1 MNIINIL
8 ALILFGIGIVLILDT
23 DKFNNKK
30 VRLNV
35 KKPIS
40 NEGMSNAERDKKE
53 EELAQD
59 QEQHYK
65 ARNMKSVTQ
74 GASKESNTLKLVPAS
89 KAGGKQRLVAE
100 VSVSDMSASQIAKE
114 VEKCRV
120 IDETGNCDN
129 LIGTHCGYCLSSN
142 KILFGD
148 ASGPKVDVCKKNSP
162 GKQDWWIPPG
172 QNAGP
177 LCTEMKERAICRT
190 MKDCGDRGGNKNI
203 CAWCPVKGAGM
214 VYKVN
219 PQTGGLEPKYADKDK
234 CDWPYKGID
243 TVWRNPVW
251 HGWDGKKVDTRTYK
265 TVYYPSSI
273 IHRPRE
279 SHGSYITSYGGSL
292 RTGFSKV
299 KAQGG
304 RYAVWN
310 SSKSMY
316 DYHRAGSS
324 NRRNTNAIYRVDNWT
339 SVRELQGG
347 AVTPVKM
354 ALGGGD
360 CDADSDCPTGMKCGQ
375 RGSQALKG
383 LNIQSGTK
391 HSKDYCYDPSLAG
404 ILGPLVPQEE
414 CKTFNQRFPC
424 MTPNLLTGPHT
435 TACYQDL
442 WSKSGCDGNVS
453 QRASSTPEGRSAMK
467 TWNSISYINVLNNMK
482 GMFNKMGSN
491 NYKVAKQANMVC
503 KGRKVDPCEARFYS
517 KFRKKARPNDCI
529 DKLYKDSG
537 CSKKGKLY
545 RTNLR
550 KWKGTKGGGIPN
562 GWEEGQN
569 YNWTPQQ
576 YLARLSA
583 IRQKASL
590 NKRRMGD
597 GRNVD
602 KLQGYADK
610 AIYYNEMCYGETP
623 RVPTIKSKVKPCWKD
638 FVEIM
643 TRAHG
648 VTLSSD
654 QKSLVFNKKSIGV
667 SNTYMNN
674 NYKYRRTMGNANQLG
689 QGWGGQKTVSQAMYE
704 RPHFPYWQFLGNS
717 RSLYQGARLIK
728 SGKPDPNLA
737 LTEAECAAYARSMD
751 AKYRASSWSGDPPK
765 CFRCTP
771 GSCRM
776 RGEAGYVFYNR
787 GGANNNCGA
796 NTYDCVQKVG
806 KNMPAKGKWKDF
818 VKRIVKLP
826 GIKNPNANAIY
837 MDEWTAWTRL
847 MKDYKINPKS
857 NAHQPVN
864 GKCASC
870 DLVPCGQCQA
880 GCSSSACPT
889 GTRNACANANRGK
902 RPRFCIVP
910 PSNVLTRQHWEKP
923 DFPYWAFM
931 RVLARLEKG

>member
-30 VRLNV
+30 IKLNV
-35 KKPIS
+35 KKPTN
-40 NEGMSNAERDKKE
+40 NEAMSNAERDKKE
-53 EELAQD
+53 EELAQE

-65 ARNMKSVTQ
+65 ARNMQSIQRGVS
-74 GASKESNTLKLVPAS
+74 AESNSLTLKAKNPTS
-89 KAGGKQRLVAE
+89 KQKLVAQ
-100 VSVSDMSASQIAKE
+100 VAVADMSASQIAKE
-114 VEKCRV
+114 VERCKI
-120 IDETGNCDN
+120 IDETGDCSN

-148 ASGPKVDVCKKNSP
+148 ATGPKVDVCKKNSP
-162 GKQDWWIPPG
+162 GKIDWWVPPG

-190 MKDCGDRGGNKNI
+190 MRDCGDRGGNKNI
-203 CAWCPVKGAGM
+203 CAWCPVKGTGM

-219 PQTGGLEPKYADKDK
+219 PQTGGLEPKYGDKDK
-234 CDWPYKGID
+234 CDWPYKGLD
-243 TVWRNPVW
+243 TTWKNPVW
-251 HGWDGKKVDTRTYK
+251 HGWGGKKVDNRTYR
-265 TVYYPSSI
+265 TVYYPSQI
-273 IHRPRE
+273 IHRPKE

-292 RTGFSKV
+292 RDGFKRT
-299 KAQGG
+299 KAQGA

-310 SSKSMY
+310 ASKRMY

-339 SVRELQGG
+339 AVREQSGG
-347 AVTPVKM
+347 SVKQVKM
-354 ALGGGD
+354 AVGAGD
-360 CDADSDCPTGMKCGQ
+360 CDRDSDCPTGMKCGQ

-383 LNIQSGTK
+383 LNLKQGTN
-391 HSKDYCYDPSLAG
+391 HHRDYCYDPNMAAL
-404 ILGPLVPQEE
+404 LGPLIPNED

-442 WSKSGCDGNVS
+442 WSKSGCDGDVTA
-453 QRASSTPEGRSAMK
+453 RTSSTNEGRAAMK
-467 TWNSISYINVLNNMK
+467 TWNSLSYINVLNNMK
-482 GMFNKMGSN
+482 GMFKKMSSG
-491 NYKVAKQANMVC
+491 NYPVAKQANMVC
-503 KGRKVDPCEARFYS
+503 KGRKVDPCEGRFYS
-517 KFRKKARPNDCI
+517 KFKKKSRPTDCI

-537 CSKKGKLY
+537 CTNKGKLH
-545 RTNLR
+545 RKNLS
-550 KWKGTKGGGIPN
+550 KWKGQKGGGIPS

-576 YLARLSA
+576 YLAKLSA
-583 IRQKASL
+583 IRQKATY

-597 GRNVD
+597 GRNVG
-602 KLQGYADK
+602 KLRNFADE
-610 AIYYNEMCYGETP
+610 AIYYNELCYGETP
-623 RVPTIKSKVKPCWKD
+623 KVPTITSKVKPCWKD

-648 VTLSSD
+648 VTLSQD
-654 QKSLVFNKKSIGV
+654 QKSLVFNKKNVNVKNS
-667 SNTYMNN
+667 YMND
-674 NYKYRRTMGNANQLG
+674 NYIKRRTIGNANQLG
-689 QGWGGQKTVSQAMYE
+689 HAWGGQKTVTQSMYE
-704 RPHFPYWQFLGNS
+704 KPHFPYWQFMGNS
-717 RSLYQGARLIK
+717 KTIYTKDKI
-728 SGKPDPNLA
+728 
-737 LTEAECAAYARSMD
+737 
-751 AKYRASSWSGDPPK
+751 
-765 CFRCTP
+765 
-771 GSCRM
+771 
-776 RGEAGYVFYNR
+776 
-787 GGANNNCGA
+787 
-796 NTYDCVQKVG
+796 
-806 KNMPAKGKWKDF
+806 KWKDF
-818 VKRIVKLP
+818 VRRAVKLP
-826 GIKNPNANAIY
+826 GIKHPNADAIY

-880 GCSSSACPT
+880 GCAPDSCPT
-889 GTRNACANANRGK
+889 GTRNACANRNRGK